1 MADRIGQPAGSRT
14 VIRRQL
20 GALVFALLLAAC
32 NRPAPPAQAA
42 APRAAGADSAR
53 TPAPSVAPT
62 ADVAPDALVL
72 PGPLAADATP
82 DSLRRYFGA
91 GNVRIGDVPGA
102 EGETFHG
109 VILFPDDPTRRA
121 YLYFQDESALRGLS
135 LVRVFDAESRWKLD
149 DGIAIGTTLAEL
161 VRRNGKPITYSGLG
175 WDYGGVVQD
184 FGGGTLEPHKGQV
197 MRSWRLGPKDDTA
210 DAANAYPIGEDSYRS
225 DDPRYPRQG
234 DVVVVNELSVS
245 FPGEDDL

>member
-1 MADRIGQPAGSRT
+1 VTA
-14 VIRRQL
+14 RRL
-20 GALVFALLLAAC
+20 GAFALALLLAAC
-32 NRPAPPAQAA
+32 NRPAPSVEATAQPPA
-42 APRAAGADSAR
+42 
-53 TPAPSVAPT
+53 SVAT
-62 ADVAPDALVL
+62 APADAPAVAPPADAASDALVL
-72 PGPLAADATP
+72 PGPFAADSTP
-82 DSLRRYFGA
+82 DSLRRIFGA
-91 GNVRIGDVPGA
+91 GNVRIGNVPGA
-102 EGETFHG
+102 EGETSRG
-109 VILFPDDPTRRA
+109 VILFPDDPGRRA
-121 YLYFQDESALRGLS
+121 YLYFQDESTLRGLS

-245 FPGEDDL
+245 FPGDDDL